1 MKLVVIQISPVPRIE
16 SMLQP
21 TPRVNQTDAEGVREL
36 TLRSLFDTQESPL
49 LRYAFSLTG
58 RRAVAEEIVQ
68 EVFLQLHIRWGEV
81 DSPREWLFRSV
92 RNRAFNHLRDHRRE
106 ILRID
111 DRDPG
116 PADVTDQS
124 PAAVLERLEA
134 TGVLRQAVEQLGEA
148 DRRLVKL
155 KYFEGQSYRNIS
167 DQTGLSIGNVGYRLH
182 HILKEL
188 AGKLGSLGM
197 DTKS

>member
-1 MKLVVIQISPVPRIE
+1 
-16 SMLQP
+16 MLQP
-21 TPRVNQTDAEGVREL
+21 TPRVNQTDAKGVREP
-36 TLRSLFDTQESPL
+36 TLRSLFDAQESPL
-49 LRYAFSLTG
+49 LRYAFALTG
-58 RRAVAEEIVQ
+58 RRAVSEEIVQ
-68 EVFLQLHIRWGEV
+68 EVFLQLHIHWNEV
-81 DSPREWLFRSV
+81 NSPREWLFRSV

-111 DRDPG
+111 DRDPD
-116 PADVTDQS
+116 PADATDES
-124 PAAVLERLEA
+124 PATVLERLEA
-134 TGVLRQAVEQLGEA
+134 TGVLRRTVEELSEA

-155 KYFEGQSYRNIS
+155 KYFEGQSYRDIS